1 MINAT
6 KISDLKK
13 AILKKMKFMRS
24 KTAEKKDKKQNNKI
38 LEVKMIFQ
46 IRSKIFPRFL
56 TFKKKIHSTE

>member
-6 KISDLKK
+6 KITDLKT

-38 LEVKMIFQ
+38 LQLKMIFQ
-46 IRSKIFPRFL
+46 IRSKIFPKFL
-56 TFKKKIHSTE
+56 TFKKNKSKA

>member
-6 KISDLKK
+6 KISDLKT

-38 LEVKMIFQ
+38 LELKMIFQ

-56 TFKKKIHSTE
+56 TSKKNKSIA

>member
-6 KISDLKK
+6 KISDLKT

-38 LEVKMIFQ
+38 LELKMIFQ

-56 TFKKKIHSTE
+56 TFKKNKSIA

>member
-56 TFKKKIHSTE
+56 TFKKNKSIA

>member
-6 KISDLKK
+6 KITDLKT

-38 LEVKMIFQ
+38 LQLKMIFQ
-46 IRSKIFPRFL
+46 MRSKIFPKFL
-56 TFKKKIHSTE
+56 TFKKNKSIA